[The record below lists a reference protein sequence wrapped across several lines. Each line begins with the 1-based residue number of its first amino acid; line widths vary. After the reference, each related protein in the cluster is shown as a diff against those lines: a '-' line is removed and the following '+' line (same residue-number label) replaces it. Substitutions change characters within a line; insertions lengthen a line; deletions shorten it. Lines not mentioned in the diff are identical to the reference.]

1 MKPNQKN
8 RYNGRYNNNRTY
20 RPQQQMIFRNT
31 ALDSNGPCGK
41 LHGTALQLS
50 EKYQNSSKDAQ
61 LQNDSVLA
69 ETCLQFADH
78 YMRLQNIA
86 IANEEANRPQQRPQQ
101 PRFSTPESNTPTVP
115 TTPVSVSEDE
125 LPTFAVPTVESPET
139 AESLS
144 AEDEAIKN
152 MDLSIPISAIQ
163 QKHLEPVKGQR
174 PRGPRPMRKPRETTP
189 KSETTTP
196 SETAAEK

>member
-125 LPTFAVPTVESPET
+125 LPTFAVPTVETSET

-174 PRGPRPMRKPRETTP
+174 PRGPRPMRKPRETNDKTATATP
-189 KSETTTP
+189 AEAS
-196 SETAAEK
+196 AEK